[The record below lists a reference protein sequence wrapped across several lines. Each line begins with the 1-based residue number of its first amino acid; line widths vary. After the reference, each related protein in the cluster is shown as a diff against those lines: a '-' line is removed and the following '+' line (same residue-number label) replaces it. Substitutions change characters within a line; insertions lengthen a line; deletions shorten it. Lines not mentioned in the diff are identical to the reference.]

1 MYTNENVNSSNVN
14 VHQGQSGVTVHSHPK
29 AGVDNMKYVYE
40 HSKSA
45 VPPMQEMTQG
55 HETEKEAKDRKE
67 VMHNIGETFKE
78 GWEKIEEGAEKL
90 GEKIKDTFT
99 GGDNSKHSNI
109 SHDSKTEPLL
119 SSQQQPSVMPSQD
132 QHSWHHQ
139 SAQKPLGTS
148 ATHDIPSG
156 QQSSS
161 TDPTTAPRLF
171 H

>member
-55 HETEKEAKDRKE
+55 HETEKEEKDRKE

-90 GEKIKDTFT
+90 GENGHGPGK
-99 GGDNSKHSNI
+99 GPSRG
-109 SHDSKTEPLL
+109 LAL
-119 SSQQQPSVMPSQD
+119 QQGRQCQD
-132 QHSWHHQ
+132 
-139 SAQKPLGTS
+139 P
-148 ATHDIPSG
+148 
-156 QQSSS
+156 
-161 TDPTTAPRLF
+161 
-171 H
+171 